1 MRRFA
6 EVLGLP
12 VVSATTAERLGT
24 VGGLVVDPVGGR
36 IASVRVNGGPG
47 EFVSWEDL
55 RGVGPDAVVVA
66 ADSAIRSGR
75 PGLEERAAAGVADLP
90 GKRVLTDAGADIG
103 TVADVEFDPETGRL
117 TAVLVGDDRLPGDGL
132 RGVGPYA
139 VVVRAS
145 GLEEP
150 PTAAPS

>member
-24 VGGLVVDPVGGR
+24 VAALVVDPAGARV
-36 IASVRVNGGPG
+36 ASVRVSGGPG

-66 ADSAIRSGR
+66 ADAAIRSAR
-75 PGLEERAAAGVADLP
+75 PGLEERAAAGVADLI
-90 GKRVLTDAGADIG
+90 GKRVLTDAGTEVG
-103 TVADVEFDPETGRL
+103 TVADVEFDPETGL
-117 TAVLVGDDRLPGDGL
+117 VTTVLAGDRRLPGAAL

-139 VVVRAS
+139 VVVRDA